1 MADGSLLDF
10 HYARLDDME
19 HQLSL
24 FPCLFASRVTVWWQ
38 AILGDFNDVMYQ
50 NGLVLQPRA
59 PTIATNLFHVESRF
73 LLTRDLHLTQGS
85 RRELDYRAYLTRPD
99 LVPKAVRFMLETG
112 LLGQFQTLPTTYRV
126 TTTDLG
132 QPAA

>member
-1 MADGSLLDF
+1 
-10 HYARLDDME
+10 ME

-59 PTIATNLFHVESRF
+59 TIAPTIATNLFHVESRF
-73 LLTRDLHLTQGS
+73 LLTRDLFRYKYNTSSDDLF
-85 RRELDYRAYLTRPD
+85 LLTR
-99 LVPKAVRFMLETG
+99 L
-112 LLGQFQTLPTTYRV
+112 
-126 TTTDLG
+126 
-132 QPAA
+132 QPADFIHDPLLLKNLLEIFAELGEMMPGLEMHGNKTFNPDFSH